1 MEGKVWQQKPKH
13 LWRLPWWTLPSWVHF
28 VAGWQNSTGALVIL
42 IQFYYDDVPAS
53 IESHSDPISSKV
65 YFKILSYVTFY
76 SSHLLMSGIILS
88 YLTQERFYFCASFL
102 VKPFIKQIPVNLSQ
116 IKIFLESGTS
126 KLFIA
131 WVNLRSFVHVLYS
144 YQLRTKVV
152 AFYALVL
159 HKNTKRHV
167 FMHCLDSTG
176 VLPAWSSEHK
186 KEYDEALGICVA
198 THRWIED
205 AGGTRLKALDF
216 TLCQNAVQNL
226 AGRQNRGRVG
236 PKGGDTLV
244 LFCSTVLS
252 WVAFK

>member
-1 MEGKVWQQKPKH
+1 
-13 LWRLPWWTLPSWVHF
+13 
-28 VAGWQNSTGALVIL
+28 
-42 IQFYYDDVPAS
+42 
-53 IESHSDPISSKV
+53 
-65 YFKILSYVTFY
+65 
-76 SSHLLMSGIILS
+76 MSGIILS
-88 YLTQERFYFCASFL
+88 CLTQKDFISVPVAWCSHSKSQFKSTCPRLKSF
-102 VKPFIKQIPVNLSQ
+102 FSQ
-116 IKIFLESGTS
+116 
-126 KLFIA
+126 A
-131 WVNLRSFVHVLYS
+131 PQNLRSFVHVLYS